1 VRKGTDRN
9 SWRIA
14 SWVIPRRRTVPHR
27 FTGRTAAL
35 TRYPLGSGSDGVA
48 HVHVIGK
55 MRQLPQHRVADYE
68 SKSLKVL
75 NYW

>member
-1 VRKGTDRN
+1 MKQVQEAGT
-9 SWRIA
+9 
-14 SWVIPRRRTVPHR
+14 RRRAAPHHL
-27 FTGRTAAL
+27 TGCKHRQGDGL
-35 TRYPLGSGSDGVA
+35 WGSSSKA
-48 HVHVIGK
+48 SQMQTVIGK